1 MQFYLSYL
9 MLSSIKPPRGDSGKF
24 RSHDL
29 KQINTR
35 ANGIT
40 STRNWKECVPQAA
53 LKKIKYN
60 VTSQFKL
67 LQRPAVGYTV
77 REIVLRNDYHLIKF

>member
-1 MQFYLSYL
+1 

-53 LKKIKYN
+53 LKKNKI
-60 VTSQFKL
+60 
-67 LQRPAVGYTV
+67 
-77 REIVLRNDYHLIKF
+77 